1 MKNKKSLLKKILI
14 LILLIPLIIAFIPIK
29 FTKPTTKFITE
40 NEFYIVTFV
49 SEFSTDAGSC
59 ILVDSYNGSEN
70 QTNSVKLIGNKP
82 QNTISWDIYNSYT
95 KFIIYGSLTQNE
107 DGYYTLNCESWDILG
122 KVKGRKSIC
131 SYYLCLYDLNIFD
144 KWLVDKGY

>member
-1 MKNKKSLLKKILI
+1 MKNKKKLLKKILI
-14 LILLIPLIIAFIPIK
+14 FILLIPLMIAFIPIK
-29 FTKPTTKFITE
+29 FTKTKTNFINE

-59 ILVDSYNGSEN
+59 ILIDSHNGFEN

-82 QNTISWDIYNSYT
+82 QNTISWSIYNSYT
-95 KFIIYGSLTQNE
+95 EFIIYGSVTLNE
-107 DGYYTLNCESWDILG
+107 EGYYTLNCKDWDILG
-122 KVKGRKSIC
+122 KVKGGNSIC
-131 SYYLCLYDLNIFD
+131 PYYLCLYDLNIFD